1 MNRPAG
7 ATIWFIQAA
16 GRVWGPYPDTRMASF
31 VEEGRVAA
39 ETLVGARPEG
49 PFAPAAHQVRLRGLF
64 GGGEPAEEAAPTPA
78 PAPVP
83 APAQAI
89 PQAPARGEAAS
100 AQPLL
105 VFATLRGERT
115 DGFEGLLGA
124 HGPFARVQPGLWLV
138 RTPMGPASLRN
149 VLTRRM
155 EAGDS
160 VMVVAAAADQAAWFN
175 LDGETD
181 RALRQLWMG

>member
-1 MNRPAG
+1 MNRPTG
-7 ATIWFIQAA
+7 TTVWFIQAA
-16 GRVWGPYPDTRMASF
+16 GRVWGPYPDTRIASF

-64 GGGEPAEEAAPTPA
+64 GVAEPAEAAAPVSVAADPPSPA
-78 PAPVP
+78 G
-83 APAQAI
+83 AQAG
-89 PQAPARGEAAS
+89 P

-105 VFATLRGERT
+105 IFATLRGERA
-115 DGFEGLLGA
+115 DRLEGLIGA
-124 HGPFARVQPGLWLV
+124 HGPYVRVQPGLWLV
-138 RTPMGPASLRN
+138 RAPLTPASLRN

-160 VMVVAAAADQAAWFN
+160 VMVVGASANQAAWFN
-175 LDGETD
+175 LDGEAD
-181 RALRQLWMG
+181 RTLRQLWLG